1 MADEQNEQKKKQ
13 VFRQKTLDRIS
24 SPEQLTDY
32 LHVTNPGIW
41 VLFAV
46 IILFLAAL
54 FAWATIGQL
63 ETTVPAKAAVADG
76 TAQITVLSGASV
88 GSGMKVRMGNAEF
101 TVSAVEEDEM
111 GRTVAYAPVALANG
125 TYDAEIVVESVAPIS
140 FLLTA

>member
-1 MADEQNEQKKKQ
+1 MADEQKKKQ

>member
-1 MADEQNEQKKKQ
+1 MAEEQKKQ
-13 VFRQKTLDRIS
+13 IFRQKTLDRIA

-46 IILFLAAL
+46 IILLLAGF

-63 ETTVPAKAAVADG
+63 EVVTDAKASVTDG
-76 TAQITVLSGASV
+76 TAQITVLSSAQV
-88 GSGMKVRMGNAEF
+88 NSGMTVRVGKEEF
-101 TVSAVEEDEM
+101 TVSTVDEDEL
-111 GRTVAYAPVALANG
+111 GRTVAYAPVTLANG
-125 TYDAEIVVESVAPIS
+125 NYDAKIVVESVSPIS

>member
-1 MADEQNEQKKKQ
+1 MAEEQKKQ
-13 VFRQKTLDRIS
+13 IFRQKTLDRIA

-46 IILFLAAL
+46 IILLLAGF

-63 ETTVPAKAAVADG
+63 EVVTDAKASVTDG
-76 TAQITVLSGASV
+76 TAQITVLSSAQV
-88 GSGMKVRMGNAEF
+88 NSGMTVRVGKEEF
-101 TVSAVEEDEM
+101 TVSTVDEDEL
-111 GRTVAYAPVALANG
+111 GRTVAYAPVTLTNG
-125 TYDAEIVVESVAPIS
+125 NYDAKIVVESVSPIS